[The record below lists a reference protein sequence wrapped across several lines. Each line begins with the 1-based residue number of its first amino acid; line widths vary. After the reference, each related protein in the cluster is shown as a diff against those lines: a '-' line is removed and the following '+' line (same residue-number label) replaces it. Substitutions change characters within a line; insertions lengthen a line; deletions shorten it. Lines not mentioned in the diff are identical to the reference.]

1 MLNIY
6 KFLKPVH
13 IYIRVNFF
21 FGNLWC
27 VSDRAYNHE
36 EMVTAEWPWWLNLWS
51 QRLPESQYV
60 HSRHRRR
67 ATGKLSNTHHS
78 ECLKVKTVHCVPY
91 GQCSDILYSTTAP
104 PATQVWVLTQSTFPI
119 MVPSVSFPLF
129 RSYLYC
135 PMYKKARNIIICF
148 TFSVPEFEL
157 NLTWGTKRILYL
169 NFSMNYHFTI
179 FTFYIWVKLEHFG
192 KSNVLRSSTLVN
204 LLSKHASAF
213 QN

>member
-13 IYIRVNFF
+13 IYIRVTFF

-67 ATGKLSNTHHS
+67 ATGKLSSTHHS
-78 ECLKVKTVHCVPY
+78 ECLKVHCVPY
-91 GQCSDILYSTTAP
+91 GQRSDILYSTTAP

-135 PMYKKARNIIICF
+135 PMYKKSQKYNNLYYVLSSCIWVKFNMRNQANF
-148 TFSVPEFEL
+148 VFKFQYEL
-157 NLTWGTKRILYL
+157 PFYHIYILYL
-169 NFSMNYHFTI
+169 
-179 FTFYIWVKLEHFG
+179 G
-192 KSNVLRSSTLVN
+192 
-204 LLSKHASAF
+204 
-213 QN
+213 